1 MHHQQLIGSS
11 GLNRLGVMG
20 GSGAGSNNIV
30 TFPMVKSD
38 NSHSQ
43 PNNNN
48 R

>member
-1 MHHQQLIGSS
+1 MHNQQLIGSG
-11 GLNRLGVMG
+11 GLNKFGVIG
-20 GSGAGSNNIV
+20 GAGGNNIV